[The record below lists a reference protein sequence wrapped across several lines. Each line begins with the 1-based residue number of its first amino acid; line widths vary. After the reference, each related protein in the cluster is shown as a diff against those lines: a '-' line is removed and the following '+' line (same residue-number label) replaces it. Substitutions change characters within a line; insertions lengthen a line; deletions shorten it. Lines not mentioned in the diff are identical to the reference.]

1 MGGPGSGERWHKKG
15 VVEDH
20 YRLDVRELH
29 REHEI
34 KPGDRMTVQYER
46 HGEKLIQQ
54 VYFDWTPCNF
64 GGQRPWFICG
74 DCGQRAAIIFGKGK
88 DFACRQC
95 KGLTYRS
102 CQESDTRFSKL
113 FRNYEGSGGVEDM
126 PLYALK
132 RFFSRAQKEKKRLIK
147 ELNRRPRGRPPKRA
161 QGAAENAQYG
171 PSLAPAGAPASTL
184 QFRGLPRPANLPRS

>member
-1 MGGPGSGERWHKKG
+1 MKNKYIELSIRYMIKYQERRFLILYRFRKIRIMGGPGSGERWHKKG

-88 DFACRQC
+88 DFA
-95 KGLTYRS
+95 
-102 CQESDTRFSKL
+102 
-113 FRNYEGSGGVEDM
+113 
-126 PLYALK
+126 
-132 RFFSRAQKEKKRLIK
+132 
-147 ELNRRPRGRPPKRA
+147 
-161 QGAAENAQYG
+161 
-171 PSLAPAGAPASTL
+171 
-184 QFRGLPRPANLPRS
+184 